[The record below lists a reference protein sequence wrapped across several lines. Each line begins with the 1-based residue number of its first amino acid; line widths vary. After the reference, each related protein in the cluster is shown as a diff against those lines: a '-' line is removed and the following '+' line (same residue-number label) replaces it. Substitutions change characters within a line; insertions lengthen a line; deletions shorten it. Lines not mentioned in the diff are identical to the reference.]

1 MFSFSP
7 WPFRRQRPSPQ
18 RGEATAEVDW
28 NEEEPF
34 LGPVRHT
41 PQPLLPAKLHRTL
54 VQMGWRAL
62 ALVFGLLAAG
72 LTLARLTYN
81 PLDPSWNTATAL
93 PATNA
98 LGGAGARMA
107 DLLVQGIGLTT
118 WYLIA
123 ALALTAVRTWRTLAL
138 PTPLRRL
145 GWFALSILLWSLG
158 LAVVLPWW
166 PMVAGVVGFLFASF
180 VPTWLGVVV
189 GPLALLGAL
198 GATAHAMRVTWHEI
212 SSEIRGLAQ
221 VRHQVSMPKLNPVP
235 VTNLNLWSW
244 LRGLVSR
251 RSGKPGDAPQ
261 EPDAIPR
268 FLVPGDPVPAP
279 TPTHGAAAMPPSDD
293 FAPQSVDAS
302 GSSPLYEVDLD
313 LPPSLAT
320 PGPQMEESEPGVG
333 AGPAVPDQ
341 SLSEPLHP
349 QDPADDFSPDPPDAG
364 MRQAPAFVATP
375 DGEAEEIDLVIQR
388 PSATLVETA
397 QVSRQTRGQS
407 AAAAAQATA
416 GTRAT
421 GASATAT
428 YAPPPLSLLYQPTP
442 HDRAAAMT
450 QEEADATARRLEA
463 TLKDYGVKGEITRV
477 LPGPVVTLYELEP
490 APGIKTSRVV
500 GLADDIARSM
510 AALSA
515 RIAPVRGKSVIG
527 IELPNPKRETV
538 FLHELLADGS
548 FAGSAAALP
557 LALGKDIG
565 GQAVMGDLAKMPHL
579 LVAGT
584 TGSGKSVAV
593 NTMILSLVYALS
605 PEQVRFIMIDPKILE
620 LSVYDG
626 IPHLL
631 SPVVTDPKKAVVAL
645 KWVVQEMN
653 QRYQSM
659 STLNVRNIG
668 NYNAKIKSALK
679 NGETLRRQVQV
690 GFDPDTGE
698 PLVEDQA
705 FDTRPLPHIVVI
717 VDEMA
722 ELMLM
727 VGKDIEAAIQS
738 IAQKARAAGIHM
750 IMATQRPSVDVITGT
765 IKANFPS
772 RISFAVSSKIDSRT
786 VLNEMGAEQLLGQ
799 GDMLYQPNGGLTT
812 RVHGPF
818 ASDEEVEAVVQHLCS
833 VGTPDYVEAIGD
845 EEAMDAAMGSDALDM
860 PLFEKDSSGDD
871 LYDRA
876 VQVVLRDKKA
886 STSHVQRRLQI
897 GYNRAANLIDRMEQE
912 GLITPADH
920 VGRRKINVPGDSA
933 NDGEVPI

>member
-7 WPFRRQRPSPQ
+7 WFFRRQRPAPQ
-18 RGEATAEVDW
+18 RGKATAEVDW
-28 NEEEPF
+28 NEEEPY
-34 LGPVRHT
+34 LGPERHT
-41 PQPLLPAKLHRTL
+41 PQPLLPIKLHRTL
-54 VQMGWRAL
+54 VQTGWRAL
-62 ALVFGLLAAG
+62 AVVFGLLAAG

-81 PLDPSWNTATAL
+81 SLDPSWNTATVL
-93 PATNA
+93 PATNVLGRIGA
-98 LGGAGARMA
+98 LLA
-107 DLLVQGIGLTT
+107 DLLVQGIGLLT

-123 ALALTAVRTWRTLAL
+123 TLALTAVRTWRTLSL

-145 GWFALSILLWSLG
+145 GWFALSVLLWSLG
-158 LAVVLPWW
+158 LAELVPWW
-166 PMVAGVVGFLFASF
+166 PMIAGVVGFLFASF
-180 VPTWLGVVV
+180 VPAWLGVVV

-198 GATAHAMRVTWHEI
+198 GATARGLRLTWQEI
-212 SSEIRGLAQ
+212 TAEIRSLAQ
-221 VRHQVSMPKLNPVP
+221 VRQQVSIAKLSPGFPKK
-235 VTNLNLWSW
+235 TNMWSW
-244 LRGLVSR
+244 VTGLVSR
-251 RSGKPGDAPQ
+251 RSGSAGEAPQ
-261 EPDAIPR
+261 QPDAIPR
-268 FLVPGDPVPAP
+268 FLVPVDPAPVP
-279 TPTHGAAAMPPSDD
+279 TPPHEVSAMPPADAK
-293 FAPQSVDAS
+293 FAPQSIDAS

-313 LPPSLAT
+313 LPPSLAPLGVQT
-320 PGPQMEESEPGVG
+320 SEIAPGDSEGPLAPDPSVSEPTPKQDV
-333 AGPAVPDQ
+333 AGIPN
-341 SLSEPLHP
+341 
-349 QDPADDFSPDPPDAG
+349 PDPSDEFV
-364 MRQAPAFVATP
+364 RESPAFVATP
-375 DGEAEEIDLVIQR
+375 EGEVEEIDLIIQR
-388 PSATLVETA
+388 PSTKLVETA
-397 QVSRQTRGQS
+397 QMSRQTRGP
-407 AAAAAQATA
+407 AAANAQQATMEA
-416 GTRAT
+416 GVR
-421 GASATAT
+421 ATAT

-442 HDRAAAMT
+442 RDRAAAMT
-450 QEEADATARRLEA
+450 QEEANATARSLEA

-515 RIAPVRGKSVIG
+515 RIAPVRGRSVIG

-548 FAGSAAALP
+548 FSGSGAALP

-653 QRYQSM
+653 QRYESM
-659 STLNVRNIG
+659 STLNVRNIA

-818 ASDEEVEAVVQHLCS
+818 ASDEEVEAVVQHLRS

-845 EEAMDAAMGSDALDM
+845 EEAMDAAMGSDGLDM

-912 GLITPADH
+912 GLISSADH
-920 VGRRKINVPGDSA
+920 VGRRKIMVPGDSA
-933 NDGEVPI
+933 SDGETPN